1 MLPVGIKGEHMK
13 VIEAINAADRLKP
26 NMYTLP
32 DKIKWLS
39 RLERRIFNEVFLT
52 HELSDEEMRPFLPE
66 DEGEEGD
73 SRPEDDPNFV
83 PGLPG
88 PEQSAEHA
96 LDLEPG
102 FFRKPR
108 PKLVLEPLNDGDGDK
123 DLIVGEPWDE
133 MYVHWLSAQIDWYNM
148 ETDGFNNSNA
158 MFESVYQ
165 DYKRWFNRNHMPLTE
180 RKIYY

>member
-1 MLPVGIKGEHMK
+1 MK

-39 RLERRIFNEVFLT
+39 RLEHRIFNEEYLT
-52 HELSDEEMRPFLPE
+52 HELSDEEMQPFLPDDEQEERNPE
-66 DEGEEGD
+66 DEQGRRD
-73 SRPEDDPNFV
+73 
-83 PGLPG
+83 
-88 PEQSAEHA
+88 AWHA
-96 LDLEPG
+96 LEIYPPAPPRKRDRMRLEDLTPDDGE
-102 FFRKPR
+102 K
-108 PKLVLEPLNDGDGDK
+108 VLL
-123 DLIVGEPWDE
+123 VGEPWDE

-165 DYKRWFNRNHMPLTE
+165 DFCRAFNRSHMPLTE

>member
-1 MLPVGIKGEHMK
+1 MK

-39 RLERRIFNEVFLT
+39 RLEHRIFNENYMT
-52 HELSDEEMRPFLPE
+52 HELSEEEMRPFLPE
-66 DEGEEGD
+66 DEGEEGG
-73 SRPEDDPNFV
+73 SRPEEDPDFV

-88 PEQSAEHA
+88 PEQAAELA
-96 LDLEPG
+96 LDLPHG
-102 FFRKPR
+102 SFKKPDAR
-108 PKLVLEPLNDGDGDK
+108 SKMKLQDLTPDDGDK
-123 DLIVGEPWDE
+123 DLIVGEPWNE

-165 DYKRWFNRNHMPLTE
+165 DFRRTFNRSHMPLTE
-180 RKIYY
+180 RKIYF